1 MGMQS
6 YMATVFMGEREIK
19 LFFILNDYT
28 TVLWYTVGT
37 LSEREKGT
45 RNGN

>member
-1 MGMQS
+1 MKKLS
-6 YMATVFMGEREIK
+6 FFHTPFLFK

-37 LSEREKGT
+37 LSGREKGT